1 MNLKTGS
8 RKPQS
13 DQIDALLSVKT
24 GGDGNKNE
32 VPRVS
37 MGKKIMITSLLVLL
51 AFSMVIT
58 VLCCCSEHQMSVS
71 EVVPPCMDTCKV
83 ELVES
88 IPDGLLFN
96 STINHTSTYS
106 AWSKLITLAE
116 KEILQAGM
124 YWTLRGQD
132 IWSDPSDWA
141 GESIYQQLKDATKE
155 KGLVLRIAQ
164 NKPRAKEPNLDTEDL
179 AREVGAQ
186 VRSLD
191 FNKLMGTGILH
202 TKLWVVDGKHF
213 YVGSANFDW
222 RSLTQ
227 VKELGVLV
235 RDCPCMAEDMY
246 KIWSVYWDLGG
257 KENIPSTWPDSY
269 STKINSD
276 SPLHLPNPS
285 LSVYLSSSP
294 PPFCPPGREVDID
307 AIVKTINSAQHYIHI
322 AVMDYFPSTIY
333 TPHPIF
339 WPVIDDAL
347 RAAAINRGVSVCL
360 LISHWA
366 HTRPVITRYL
376 TSLTSLAGNHPRV
389 DIQVKMFTVP
399 SFTPEQEKIPFGRVN
414 HNKYMV
420 TDKQGYIGTSNWSGD
435 YFISTGGV
443 GFVFTGPI
451 REQLEDIFS
460 RDWNSVYAGDI
471 KINDKNVTSV
481 LYNHYEEL

>member
-1 MNLKTGS
+1 MNLKS
-8 RKPQS
+8 SFLKP
-13 DQIDALLSVKT
+13 DKPIDDPLLPV
-24 GGDGNKNE
+24 NNVKNE
-32 VPRVS
+32 KDRRLTMAKMVMLVSLCVMLAISLTIFSLFYTSSSVP
-37 MGKKIMITSLLVLL
+37 TL
-51 AFSMVIT
+51 AT
-58 VLCCCSEHQMSVS
+58 VA
-71 EVVPPCMDTCKV
+71 PCMDTCKV

-88 IPDGLLFN
+88 IPDGLVFN
-96 STINHTSTYS
+96 STVNHTSTYS
-106 AWSKLITLAE
+106 AWSKLISLAE
-116 KEILQAGM
+116 KEIQLAGM

-132 IWSDPSDWA
+132 FWSDPSDWA
-141 GESIYQQLKDATKE
+141 GESVYQQLRDATKE
-155 KGLVLRIAQ
+155 KGLRLRIAQ
-164 NKPRAKEPNLDTEDL
+164 NLPPARDPNLDTEDL
-179 AREVGAQ
+179 AREVGAE
-186 VRSLD
+186 VRSLN
-191 FNKLMGTGILH
+191 FKELMGTGILH

-235 RDCPCMAEDMY
+235 RDCPCLAEDMS

-257 KENIPSTWPDSY
+257 QTKIPPTWPDSY
-269 STKINSD
+269 TTKINSD
-276 SPLHLPNPS
+276 SPLSLPTPA

-307 AIVKTINSAQHYIHI
+307 AILKTINSAEHYVHI
-322 AVMDYFPSTIY
+322 AVMDYFPTTIY
-333 TPHPIF
+333 TPHPTF

-347 RAAAINRGVSVCL
+347 RAAAINRGVSVRL

-366 HTRPVITRYL
+366 HTRPAITRYL
-376 TSLTSLAGNHPRV
+376 TSLTSLSGTKPKV

-399 SFTPEQEKIPFGRVN
+399 AFTPAQQKIPFGRVN

-443 GFVFTGPI
+443 GFVFTGQM
-451 REQLEDIFS
+451 REQLEEVFN
-460 RDWNSVYAGDI
+460 RDWTSQYAGEI
-471 KINDKNVTSV
+471 RGGEEEVKEV